1 MTSAANSSLQAI
13 SESHF
18 FKWLFFACLILLVA
32 GCSGETAY
40 QRLQGPTMGTGWSVS
55 YAPGP
60 DTPSAEIVRAGLE
73 AELEAVN
80 ASMSTYR
87 AESEISTLNQA
98 PLGEA
103 FPLSEAFSEVLMS
116 ALAVGEASGGAYDV
130 TVGPLVDLWGFG
142 PGEVAQEL
150 PDDKAIQAALN
161 AVGAEYIEVA
171 ADGSALTRLAAV
183 TLDFSSIAKGY
194 GVDRLAVRLEMM
206 GVSDYM
212 VEVGGEIRVAGV
224 SPRGD
229 SWRIAIEQPDG
240 RAGIAAAMA
249 LVDTA
254 VATSGDYRNFFE
266 YDGRRYSHTIDP
278 RTGYPVDHDLVSV
291 TVLHEKAMM
300 ADAWATALTV
310 LGPEEGHAVA
320 QAQGLAVY
328 FISRQGGEFVSAKTT
343 GLESVLIER
352 SAE

>member
-40 QRLQGPTMGTGWSVS
+40 QRLQGPTMGTGWWVS

-116 ALAVGEASGGAYDV
+116 ALSVGEASGGAYDV

-150 PDDKAIQAALN
+150 PDDKTIQAALN
-161 AVGAEYIEVA
+161 AVSRFRFKPRE
-171 ADGSALTRLAAV
+171 
-183 TLDFSSIAKGY
+183 IA
-194 GVDRLAVRLEMM
+194 
-206 GVSDYM
+206 
-212 VEVGGEIRVAGV
+212 GEKIRVDNVQLKFAF
-224 SPRGD
+224 
-229 SWRIAIEQPDG
+229 
-240 RAGIAAAMA
+240 
-249 LVDTA
+249 
-254 VATSGDYRNFFE
+254 N
-266 YDGRRYSHTIDP
+266 
-278 RTGYPVDHDLVSV
+278 
-291 TVLHEKAMM
+291 
-300 ADAWATALTV
+300 
-310 LGPEEGHAVA
+310 
-320 QAQGLAVY
+320 
-328 FISRQGGEFVSAKTT
+328 
-343 GLESVLIER
+343 LESLYDIDEDAR
-352 SAE
+352 